1 MPFSH
6 PISPEGMPVMK
17 HILRALSAVALM
29 ASAAP
34 ALAADDSTPIDIIG
48 TAEAFCSLPTT
59 WQYVSSTSNV
69 NASQF
74 AGTTWTIPSTL
85 LADAEGNGIVSATDV
100 AIRVRGQAICN
111 TTHTITLTSQNGGL
125 ANEDTLTS
133 PPPGFENSRRMIYN
147 ANWRDKPGWGVFNW
161 TPQAPGD
168 TTSYDHGSKAPPGI
182 HDFDVRMGLLRDP
195 TAGPMVAGT
204 YTDQLVITISVP
216 G

>member
-6 PISPEGMPVMK
+6 PISHEGMSVMK
-17 HILRALSAVALM
+17 HIIRALGAAALM
-29 ASAAP
+29 AATTP
-34 ALAADDSTPIDIIG
+34 ALAADDSTPIDIVG
-48 TAEAFCSLPTT
+48 YAEAFCSLPTT
-59 WQYVSSTSNV
+59 WTFVSSTANV
-69 NASQF
+69 NSSQF
-74 AGTTWTIPSTL
+74 AGTTWTIPSNL
-85 LADAEGNGIVSATDV
+85 LADAEGNGIVSTAEV

-125 ANEDTLTS
+125 ANEDTLSS
-133 PPPGFENSRRMIYN
+133 PPPGFENKRRMIYN
-147 ANWRDKPGWGVFNW
+147 ANWRDKNWGVLNW

-168 TTSYDHGSKAPPGI
+168 SKSYDHGSSAPPGI